1 MYEFL
6 NADNQF
12 GEIGDNCLKCQ
23 QKTPSNKQIFVKR
36 SEHSKPVFSE
46 TEGFHSGQFE
56 MMKSPGRAAYKNS
69 NLKLHQ
75 I

>member
-23 QKTPSNKQIFVKR
+23 QKTPSNKQIFVRR
-36 SEHSKPVFSE
+36 SELQARVLGVE
-46 TEGFHSGQFE
+46 ECHSGQFE